1 LFPLICINSG
11 KQASKGL
18 YAQGIEAE
26 IPEGAEELE
35 RIARSGRGPDA
46 PKFRGKIDRF
56 CCVRTEAE
64 QTDKG
69 DNMGKLVQFV
79 KESYAEL
86 RKVIWPGRDDVV
98 SSVKVVI
105 VSTVLIAGIL
115 GLVDIL
121 LLLGVQAIFQ

>member
-1 LFPLICINSG
+1 
-11 KQASKGL
+11 
-18 YAQGIEAE
+18 
-26 IPEGAEELE
+26 
-35 RIARSGRGPDA
+35 
-46 PKFRGKIDRF
+46 
-56 CCVRTEAE
+56 
-64 QTDKG
+64 
-69 DNMGKLVQFV
+69 MGKLVQFI

-105 VSTVLIAGIL
+105 ISTVLIAAIL